1 MITNNSIKP
10 AMKAVP
16 LRMDQGST
24 LEHPPAGFF
33 SGGYLHEAYRNGNME
48 SIECIPS
55 SIRETEN
62 CTNNSLVE
70 PQTNGQSNFGGGL
83 GAEQSFAAKESQPR
97 YKYVMKSSAGGCPPE
112 MITSYSAN

>member
-1 MITNNSIKP
+1 MNNSISP
-10 AMKAVP
+10 ALKAVP

-33 SGGYLHEAYRNGNME
+33 SGGHLHEPYGNGNME

-62 CTNNSLVE
+62 CTNISLVE
-70 PQTNGQSNFGGGL
+70 PQSNRQSNFGSGGL

-97 YKYVMKSSAGGCPPE
+97 HKYVMKSSAGGCPPE